1 MKKPYIIIIAL
12 VVIVITA
19 GIGFFV
25 MTLSTSC
32 IELVKSVD
40 CTPLV
45 VDNLI
50 SVEISDLKPVYNWK
64 EPITFT
70 LLAHRFSGC
79 SEIHVMVFDEF
90 KTQPPHY
97 EEYLQT
103 TCDFNSKI
111 NPDEYSFSIKIDSL
125 NVTKQGKYYI
135 WAEYYVNRSTFGDIA
150 KPFEITKMPVF
161 DET

>member
-1 MKKPYIIIIAL
+1 MKKPHLITIAL
-12 VVIVITA
+12 VGIVVTAGVGFFAITA
-19 GIGFFV
+19 
-25 MTLSTSC
+25 STSC
-32 IELVKSVD
+32 IELVKSAD

-50 SVEISDLKPVYNWK
+50 SVEITDLKPVYNWK

-70 LLAHRFSGC
+70 VLAHRFAGC

-103 TCDFNSKI
+103 PCDFDSKI
-111 NPDEYSFSIKIDSL
+111 KPDEYTFSIEIDSL
-125 NVTKQGKYYI
+125 NITKQGKYYV
-135 WAEYYVNRSTFGDIA
+135 WAEYYVNRYTFGDIA
-150 KPFEITKMPVF
+150 KPFEVTKMPVLE
-161 DET
+161 ET